1 MYRHQWNTR
10 WAFARE
16 PVIFT
21 YEKITFAMGLY
32 NKSRLSQKKLLKWNG
47 LVFHW
52 CLYHKLNITWLLE
65 DTKFLF
71 EWWIILYLGC
81 VRWGNLDLDFKTDF
95 NAEIFVFG
103 FSFLPFDWE
112 IRKRIWKTVLRKS
125 GLPCTRKISK
135 KKTAVHENSFAHPFS
150 DFPIE
155 RQKGKSKKYGFGFLN
170 WNPPWG
176 RISRRWNPFSDFA
189 FDWEIRI

>member
-1 MYRHQWNTR
+1 M
-10 WAFARE
+10 E
-16 PVIFT
+16 
-21 YEKITFAMGLY
+21 LY

-52 CLYHKLNITWLLE
+52 CLYHKLNITWLLG
-65 DTKFLF
+65 DTKFIF

-112 IRKRIWKTVLRKS
+112 IRKRIWKTVLRNS
-125 GLPCTRKISK
+125 GLACARIISK
-135 KKTAVHENSFAHPFS
+135 KKTAVHENSFANPFS

-155 RQKGKSKKYGFGFLN
+155 RQKGKSKKSGFGFLN

-189 FDWEIRI
+189 FSPLHTYVSPNFTVIHYNTKLCRYDH